1 MMPNEWPN
9 ERPNERPN
17 GRRAPRGFT
26 IVEMIVTVVI
36 IVLIGA
42 AVTRVF
48 VTQLR
53 GYNRTREA
61 VAIQR
66 DLRTGLGLLPIDLRA
81 ASVQLA
87 DLVSMSDS
95 ALRLRATIGSS
106 VICNRPDSVTL
117 DLPPQNL
124 AKNVLTS
131 WYTQPQVGDWI
142 AVYVSSD
149 VDPSKDSW
157 RMRRVTSIAAAPN
170 TSCVGAPFT
179 DAALDPPATKPRWR
193 VKLDDS
199 VSMVE
204 AGAGKP
210 VRFLRMAR
218 YALFK
223 SSGTTNRWYLGYADS
238 VGGVWNATES
248 VAGPFAPYSAAGASG
263 LRFAYYDT
271 TGAVIAAPAPGAR
284 IGRVDVTLRGYT
296 RLRSGKDS
304 ASVRDSLLLRIALR
318 NRQTL

>member
-1 MMPNEWPN
+1 MLKRMIVML
-9 ERPNERPN
+9 
-17 GRRAPRGFT
+17 AATMT
-26 IVEMIVTVVI
+26 IVAALGFVKFKQIQTAI
-36 IVLIGA
+36 AQGA
-42 AVTRVF
+42 AFQPPPLAWNTPLPLYRAVSVWSPAVRSVVVSVATPPAKIDRV
-48 VTQLR
+48 
-53 GYNRTREA
+53 
-61 VAIQR
+61 
-66 DLRTGLGLLPIDLRA
+66 P
-81 ASVQLA
+81 
-87 DLVSMSDS
+87 
-95 ALRLRATIGSS
+95 
-106 VICNRPDSVTL
+106 
-117 DLPPQNL
+117 
-124 AKNVLTS
+124 
-131 WYTQPQVGDWI
+131 
-142 AVYVSSD
+142 SD

-238 VGGVWNATES
+238 VGGAWNATES